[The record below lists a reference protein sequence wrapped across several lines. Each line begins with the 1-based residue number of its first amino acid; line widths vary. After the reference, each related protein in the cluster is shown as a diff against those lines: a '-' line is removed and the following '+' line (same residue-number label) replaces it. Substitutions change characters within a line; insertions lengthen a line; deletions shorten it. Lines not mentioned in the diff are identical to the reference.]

1 MKACNHLLVDVIPVL
16 ASHVSYGTR
25 SYGPFTRNMKAVER
39 CNKLKELLI
48 DKGVGKILCKFFRT
62 YWHPHVMVEH
72 LECAAAFTHTQNSS
86 LNITDCVQTM
96 FQSTFTDFMVVMVT
110 RINNNRNLDV
120 LFAPDC
126 NPVIESLFLSLL
138 ETLPYPKLSQLKIL
152 STSLTQPQ
160 PQEYQPVFPFFR

>member
-1 MKACNHLLVDVIPVL
+1 MIPVL

-25 SYGPFTRNMKAVER
+25 SCGSFTRNMKAVER
-39 CNKLKELLI
+39 CNKLKKLLI

-62 YWHPHVMVEH
+62 YWHPHVMLEH
-72 LECAAAFTHTQNSS
+72 LKCAAEFTRTQNSS

>member
-1 MKACNHLLVDVIPVL
+1 MRSCNHLLVDVIPVL

-25 SYGPFTRNMKAVER
+25 SCGPFTRNMKATER

-48 DKGVGKILCKFFRT
+48 DKGVGKILCKFFRN
-62 YWHPHVMVEH
+62 YWRPRVMVEH
-72 LECAAAFTHTQNSS
+72 LERAATFTQSQNSS
-86 LNITDCVQTM
+86 LNIKDAIQAM
-96 FQSTFTDFMVVMVT
+96 FQSTFTDFMVVMVA

-138 ETLPYPKLSQLKIL
+138 ETLPCPKLSQLKIL
-152 STSLTQPQ
+152 AASLTQPQ

>member
-1 MKACNHLLVDVIPVL
+1 
-16 ASHVSYGTR
+16 
-25 SYGPFTRNMKAVER
+25 MKAVER

-62 YWHPHVMVEH
+62 YWHPHVMLEH
-72 LECAAAFTHTQNSS
+72 LKCAAEFTRTQNSS